1 MNTTTK
7 HLFAM
12 LAEFSLAVVTCVHTI
27 PMLGFT
33 LYCIFRPFQIVA
45 VKLTEHNSR
54 SQIVRVFKRV
64 YMKNSRLFK
73 VLDSGNRNVSTL

>member
-12 LAEFSLAVVTCVHTI
+12 LAVVTCVHTI

-33 LYCIFRPFQIVA
+33 FDYTFRPFQIVA
-45 VKLTEHNSR
+45 VKPTEHNSR
-54 SQIVRVFKRV
+54 SQIVRVF
-64 YMKNSRLFK
+64 
-73 VLDSGNRNVSTL
+73 